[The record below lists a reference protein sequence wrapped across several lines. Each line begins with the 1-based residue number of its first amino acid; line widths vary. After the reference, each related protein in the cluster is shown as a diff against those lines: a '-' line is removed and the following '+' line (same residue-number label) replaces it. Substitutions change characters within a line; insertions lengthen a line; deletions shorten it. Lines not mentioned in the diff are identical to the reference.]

1 MSNRG
6 LRSIYARAFQFTSLH
21 PYTPCAA
28 ASPFSN
34 SPKKAQAHIKEST
47 SRAHAFDDL
56 AAKSGVN
63 VEGQFWTIGHYDGA
77 LVLSADHE
85 AKILH
90 LLASL
95 AALGN
100 VRTET
105 LQAFTDKE
113 FEAILK
119 A

>member
-1 MSNRG
+1 M
-6 LRSIYARAFQFTSLH
+6 ARIVEQTRLTHSAPILLVPVRFTRRKNL
-21 PYTPCAA
+21 
-28 ASPFSN
+28 
-34 SPKKAQAHIKEST
+34 E
-47 SRAHAFDDL
+47 L
-56 AAKSGVN
+56 A
-63 VEGQFWTIGHYDGA
+63 
-77 LVLSADHE
+77 
-85 AKILH
+85 
-90 LLASL
+90 LASL

>member
-1 MSNRG
+1 MK
-6 LRSIYARAFQFTSLH
+6 L
-21 PYTPCAA
+21 
-28 ASPFSN
+28 
-34 SPKKAQAHIKEST
+34 
-47 SRAHAFDDL
+47 
-56 AAKSGVN
+56 
-63 VEGQFWTIGHYDGA
+63 EGQFWTIGHYDGA
-77 LVLSADHE
+77 LILSAESE

-95 AALGN
+95 AVLGN

>member
-1 MSNRG
+1 
-6 LRSIYARAFQFTSLH
+6 LI
-21 PYTPCAA
+21 
-28 ASPFSN
+28 
-34 SPKKAQAHIKEST
+34 
-47 SRAHAFDDL
+47 
-56 AAKSGVN
+56 
-63 VEGQFWTIGHYDGA
+63 
-77 LVLSADHE
+77 LSAESE

>member
-1 MSNRG
+1 MYEGAGTFQILKFNP
-6 LRSIYARAFQFTSLH
+6 IYTAMYRCITLLKFTEKG
-21 PYTPCAA
+21 YC
-28 ASPFSN
+28 
-34 SPKKAQAHIKEST
+34 HIKEST
-47 SRAHAFDDL
+47 SRAHVFDDL
-56 AAKSGVN
+56 AAKSGVK

-77 LVLSADHE
+77 LVLSAKSE

-95 AALGN
+95 ATLGN